1 MNQFDEIAARDAAT
15 SLGRHL
21 QHPDVQRPWSQ
32 WSEDQRLHVAVAY
45 SNPYRSRV
53 RRQLANDFRRHM
65 AGCPNVVLH
74 VGELAYGDRPHEVT
88 GIDPSL
94 TGAREIEQQ
103 VRYFHEFDVQL
114 RTSHELWHKENIL
127 NRVIQTFPPGYKYG
141 AYLDADFVMT
151 RPDWALE
158 AIHILQHV
166 EFAQLFSSYTD
177 LTSDHRPYRLSRTFG
192 WNFTHQADFLADQ
205 QESPARRKQTYG
217 YGIGYGRGL
226 YPRRRKG
233 VFPFQAEDAGA
244 PGGGWCWRRS
254 AFDAVGGLLDICIEG
269 SADWHMA
276 FGLADC
282 INAEQE
288 RMRRDETVG
297 RCDEYLHAVLSWQER
312 AAKAVK
318 RNIGCVN
325 CHAIHHFHGSRLTRQ
340 YGSRRKIIYEHRF
353 DPNTDIFRDFQGIY
367 QLTGDKPRL
376 RDALRAHFMGRE
388 DDNPN
393 LYGFEAP
400 L

>member
-1 MNQFDEIAARDAAT
+1 MTQFDDIAARDAAT

-94 TGAREIEQQ
+94 TGAKEIEQQ

-127 NRVIQTFPPGYKYG
+127 NRVIQTFPPGWKYG
-141 AYLDADFVMT
+141 AYIDADFVMT

-158 AIHILQHV
+158 AIHLLAHFEWV
-166 EFAQLFSSYTD
+166 QLFSSYTD
-177 LTSDHRPYRLSRTFG
+177 LTFDHRPYRLSRTFA
-192 WNFTHQADFLADQ
+192 WNFTHQGDFLADLKDT
-205 QESPARRKQTYG
+205 SKRRQHYG
-217 YGIGYGRGL
+217 YGREL

-233 VFPFQAEDAGA
+233 VFPFTAEDAGA
-244 PGGGWCWRRS
+244 PGGAWAFRRS
-254 AFDAVGGLLDICIEG
+254 SFDAVGGLLDVCIEG

-276 FGLADC
+276 FGLVDAID
-282 INAEQE
+282 AEQE
-288 RMRRDETVG
+288 RVRREETTG
-297 RCDEYLHAVLSWQER
+297 RCNEYLHAVLSWQRR
-312 AAKAVK
+312 AASAVK

-325 CHAIHHFHGSRLTRQ
+325 CHAVHHFHGSRLTRQ
-340 YGSRRKIIYEHRF
+340 YGARRKILYENGF
-353 DPNTDIFRDFQGIY
+353 DPNTDISRDWQGVY
-367 QLTGDKPRL
+367 QLTGNKPKL
-376 RDALRAHFMGRE
+376 RDALRAHFVGKN
-388 DDNPN
+388 DDDPN
-393 LYGFEAP
+393 LYGFETP